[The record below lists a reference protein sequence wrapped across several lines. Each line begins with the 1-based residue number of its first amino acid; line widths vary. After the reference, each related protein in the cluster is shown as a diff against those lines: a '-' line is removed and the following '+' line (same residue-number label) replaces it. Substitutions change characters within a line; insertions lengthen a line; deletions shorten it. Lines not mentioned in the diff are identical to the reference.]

1 MEQIWLTQASRFFIF
16 LRLKMKELVQNFTK
30 QLTEAK
36 AIAAKA
42 VISENS
48 IINNVVISG
57 LGGSGIG
64 GTILSEL
71 VSDTCKVPILV
82 NKDYFLPAF
91 VNEHTLVVIS
101 SYSGN
106 TEETLS
112 AMQQAISKGAQI
124 ACVTSGGKI
133 LELAKQHQYD
143 FIEIPGGMPPRS
155 CIGYSLIQLIKLFV
169 AKGLADTSL
178 FADLDKAIALLN
190 EENGSIK
197 TEAALVAKKIYDKF
211 PILYA
216 VGNSEGVVVRFRQQ
230 INENGKI
237 LCGHHS
243 FPEMNHNELVGW
255 TTKNEDLAVVV
266 FHTSFDYSRNKKRYE
281 VCKPLFE
288 KYSSG
293 VIDIVAKGGSKLEQ
307 FLYLIN
313 IGDWISC
320 YIADLRG
327 IDPVEVRVIDHLKA
341 ELSKFWFFSEGRSS

>member
-1 MEQIWLTQASRFFIF
+1 
-16 LRLKMKELVQNFTK
+16 MKELVQNFTQ
-30 QLTEAK
+30 QLRDAK
-36 AIAAKA
+36 KIADKA
-42 VISENS
+42 VVSQNINIKN
-48 IINNVVISG
+48 IIVSG

-71 VSDTCKVPILV
+71 IADSCTVPVLI

-91 VNEHTLVVIS
+91 VNEETLVIIS

-106 TEETLS
+106 TEETLN
-112 AMQQAISKGAQI
+112 AMQQAIAKKAQI

-133 LELAKQHQYD
+133 LELARHHQLD

-155 CIGYSLIQLIKLFV
+155 CIGYSLLQLIKICV
-169 AKGLADTSL
+169 AKGFADKSL
-178 FADLDKAIALLN
+178 FDNLEKAIELLDR
-190 EENGSIK
+190 ENGEIK
-197 TEAALVAKKIYDKF
+197 TEAALIAKKIYNKF
-211 PILYA
+211 PLLYS
-216 VGNSEGVVVRFRQQ
+216 VGNCEGVVVRFRQQ

-237 LCGHHS
+237 LCGHHA

-255 TTKNEDLAVVV
+255 TTKNENLVVIA
-266 FHTSFDYSRNKKRYE
+266 FHTTFDYARTTKRYE

-293 VIDIVAKGGSKLEQ
+293 VIDITAKGQSKLEQ

-327 IDPVEVRVIDHLKA
+327 IDPVEVKVIDHLKA
-341 ELSKFWFFSEGRSS
+341 ELAKF